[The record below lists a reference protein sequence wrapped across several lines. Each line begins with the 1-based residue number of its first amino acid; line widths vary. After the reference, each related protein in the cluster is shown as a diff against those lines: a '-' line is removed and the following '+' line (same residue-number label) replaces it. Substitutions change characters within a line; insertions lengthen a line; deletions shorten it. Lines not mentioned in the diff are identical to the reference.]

1 MEKITA
7 KTGRIAF
14 IGGGMMAEAIL
25 KGMLHADIAEPALI
39 TVSDPSAARR
49 EYLEETYKV
58 NTVSDNVE
66 AVKTA
71 GFVILA
77 VKPQVADAAITKE
90 VAAAIPQTAT
100 VLSIMGS
107 VNLAKLHALVPGH
120 AVIRVMPNTPL
131 AVGAGMTA
139 IAPDANV
146 GEDMLEAAK
155 AIFGS
160 CGEIEIISESAI
172 EAITAISGC
181 GPGYV
186 FMMIDALADAG
197 VKAGLPRAMAI
208 KLAAQTFAGSGRMVL
223 ETGLH
228 PAVLRD
234 QVTSPGGTTI
244 AGIYALENRGVRAA
258 MYEAVMEWQCLNAAQ
273 NCRVNKWQTERK
285 YCVILKR
292 AAMKNWRP
300 SCWTLPKTRAKA
312 ANTALRI
319 FWTRTA
325 TTWRKLSPPTTI
337 T

>member
-7 KTGRIAF
+7 KTERIAF

-25 KGMLHADIAEPALI
+25 KGMLHAQIAEPELI
-39 TVSDPSAARR
+39 TVSDPSAERR
-49 EYLEETYKV
+49 AYLEETYHV
-58 NTVSDNVE
+58 HTTACNAE

-77 VKPQVADAAITKE
+77 VKPQVADTAINAD
-90 VAAAIPQTAT
+90 VAAAIAQGTT

-107 VNLAKLHALVPGH
+107 VTLDKLHKLVPGH

-131 AVGAGMTA
+131 AVGCGMTA

-146 GEDMLEAAK
+146 SEDMLEAAK

-160 CGEIEIISESAI
+160 CGEIVIVAESAI
-172 EAITAISGC
+172 EAITAVSGC

-197 VKAGLPRAMAI
+197 VNAGLPRAMAI

-244 AGIYALENRGVRAA
+244 AGIHALENRGVRAA
-258 MYEAVMEWQCLNAAQ
+258 LYDAVLA
-273 NCRVNKWQTERK
+273 V
-285 YCVILKR
+285 LKR
-292 AAMKNWRP
+292 SAELQGK
-300 SCWTLPKTRAKA
+300 
-312 ANTALRI
+312 
-319 FWTRTA
+319 
-325 TTWRKLSPPTTI
+325 
-337 T
+337 